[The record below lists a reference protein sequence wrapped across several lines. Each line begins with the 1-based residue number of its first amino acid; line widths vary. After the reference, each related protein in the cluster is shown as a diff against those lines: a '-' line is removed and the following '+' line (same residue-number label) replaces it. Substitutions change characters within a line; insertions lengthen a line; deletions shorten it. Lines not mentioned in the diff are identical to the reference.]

1 MATPNL
7 YLKLVVKLYKFLS
20 RRTDSKFNKVVLK
33 RLQNARVNKT
43 PISLSRLNLY
53 SQRKCVADDLKKYIT
68 FKYTLI
74 QLFI

>member
-53 SQRKCVADDLKKYIT
+53 AQRKCVADDLIKYSYI
-68 FKYTLI
+68 K
-74 QLFI
+74 